1 MRQEKDRI
9 PVDALVPNDV
19 NSSVDGTWPLQRTA
33 RWDRPMQ
40 VTVENVVRSYG
51 ATPALHGVSLDIRG
65 GELVALLGPSGSG
78 KTTLL
83 RILAGLD
90 APNSGRVL
98 FDGDDALKLTVQE
111 RNVGLVFQS
120 YALFRHMTV
129 LDNIGF
135 GLRVRPRI
143 RRPSRSEIRRRA
155 LELLDLVQLSGLEK
169 RYPSQLSGGQ
179 RQRVAFARALAIEPR
194 VLLLDEPFGALDAK
208 VRRDLR
214 RWLREIHDKTGHTTV
229 FVTHDQEEALE
240 LADRVVVM
248 SEGKIEQVGT
258 PDEVYD
264 EPNSPFVFSFI
275 GESSSLPVR
284 LEEGKVW
291 LDSRPLDLPQGN
303 LPNGPAQLFLRPHDV
318 EIVVDP
324 TQALWGTVSTLRRH
338 GGTRRVELSVG
349 AKGSRVEIELP
360 ADLRLEFAREIAFR
374 PRRFR
379 LYPASEASPQS

>member
-1 MRQEKDRI
+1 MDA
-9 PVDALVPNDV
+9 PVTNATT
-19 NSSVDGTWPLQRTA
+19 SGSTWPLSWTR
-33 RWDRPMQ
+33 RWEKPMQ
-40 VTVENVVRSYG
+40 VTVEAVVRKFG
-51 ATPALHGVSLDIRG
+51 TTAALHGISLDIQS

-90 APNSGRVL
+90 APTSGRVL
-98 FDGDDALKLTVQE
+98 FDGDDALKLTVQQ

-120 YALFRHMTV
+120 YALFRHLTV

-135 GLRVRPRI
+135 GLRVRPRS
-143 RRPSRSEIRRRA
+143 RRPSRNEIKRRA
-155 LELLDLVQLSGLEK
+155 LELLDLVQLTGLEK
-169 RYPSQLSGGQ
+169 RFPAQLSGGQ

-208 VRRDLR
+208 VRRELR
-214 RWLREIHDKTGHTTV
+214 RWLLEIHNKTGHTTV

-258 PDEVYD
+258 PDEIYD

-275 GESSSLPVR
+275 GESSALPVH
-284 LEEGKVW
+284 LAEGRVW

-303 LPNGPAQLFLRPHDV
+303 LPSGPAQLFLRPHDV
-318 EIVVDP
+318 EISVDP
-324 TQALWGTVSTLRRH
+324 ERALWGTISTHRRH
-338 GGTRRVELSVG
+338 KGARRVELSVG
-349 AKGSRVEIELP
+349 PKNSRVEIEIP
-360 ADLRLEFAREIAFR
+360 ADLRLELAREIAFL
-374 PRRFR
+374 PRRYR
-379 LYPASEASPQS
+379 LYPTTPQG